1 MAISSLGIGSGLDLN
16 GILTSLMEVEQQP
29 LIALQKKEFSSQSRI
44 SSLGTL
50 RSALASLQSA
60 AATLAPDIG
69 KTAVEKYQT
78 LRATASDSSIATATV
93 STGAIAT
100 SYSLTNITLAKA
112 EQIRKSGSDLTIPAV
127 GSNGTLSIQIG
138 GPSADTV
145 DVSVTG
151 GSTLSDIATAI
162 NGAKAGVT
170 ASVINDGTTD
180 HLILTADA
188 TGAANTIKVTGSTGW
203 ESFDYSTGT
212 ANSWTLRQAATSA
225 SVDING
231 LTVTSDTNTIENSIS
246 GVSISLLKES
256 ASGTSLS
263 VSMDNST
270 NLTSAL
276 TTFVKAYN
284 ASAATIRE
292 LGAYNAETKV
302 AGALQGDSTWRSAQN
317 QVVNMLLTTAGGSSA
332 YQTLTDI
339 GVTIQTDGS
348 LKLDSAKLTKA
359 ISTDFDNVAGLVGK
373 IGKAFNDGINSIIG
387 ATGTLTSATENTN
400 RVIKDLQSRQDALEL
415 RLQQTQA
422 RYKKQ
427 FAALDTMLAGL
438 NSTSSW
444 LSQQLASLP
453 GAYSGSNK

>member
-16 GILTSLMEVEQQP
+16 SILSSLMEVEQQP
-29 LIALQKKEFSSQSRI
+29 LIALQKKELSYQSRI

-60 AATLAPDIG
+60 AATLAPDSG

-93 STGAIAT
+93 SSGAIAT

-112 EQIRKSGSDLTIPAV
+112 EQIRKSGSDLTIPAA
-127 GSNGTLSIQIG
+127 GSNGTLSIQVG
-138 GPSADTV
+138 GPTADTV

-151 GSTLSDIATAI
+151 GSALSDIATAI

-263 VSMDNST
+263 ISKDSTT

-284 ASAATIRE
+284 ASATTIRD

-302 AGALQGDSTWRSAQN
+302 AGALQGDSTWRSAQS
-317 QVVNMLLTTAGGSSA
+317 QVRNMLLTTAGGTSA
-332 YQTLTDI
+332 YQTLSDL
-339 GVTIQTDGS
+339 GVAIQADGS
-348 LKLDSAKLTKA
+348 LKLDTAKLNKA
-359 ISTDFDNVAGLVGK
+359 ISADFDNVAAFVGK
-373 IGKAFNDGINSIIG
+373 IGQTFNDGISGLIG
-387 ATGTLTSATENTN
+387 TTGTLTSATDNSN
-400 RVIKDLQSRQDALEL
+400 RVIKDLQSRQEALEL
-415 RLQQTQA
+415 RLTQTQA
-422 RYKKQ
+422 RYQKQ
-427 FAALDTMLAGL
+427 FAALDTLLSGL

-444 LSQQLASLP
+444 LTQQLASLP
-453 GAYSGSNK
+453 GAYSGSDN

>member
-60 AATLAPDIG
+60 AASLAPDIG

-93 STGAIAT
+93 SSGAIAT

-112 EQIRKSGSDLTIPAV
+112 EQIRVSGSALTIPAA
-127 GSNGTLSIQIG
+127 GSNGTLSIEG
-138 GPSADTV
+138 GGTDAI

-151 GSTLSDIATAI
+151 GSTLSEIATAI

-170 ASVINDGTTD
+170 AAVINDGTTD
-180 HLILTADA
+180 HLVLTANA
-188 TGAANTIKVTGSTGW
+188 TGAANTIKVTGSAGW
-203 ESFDYSTGT
+203 ESFDYSSGT
-212 ANSWTLRQAATSA
+212 TNNWTLRQAATSA

-270 NLTSAL
+270 NLSSAL
-276 TTFVKAYN
+276 TAFVKAYN

-317 QVVNMLLTTAGGSSA
+317 QVVNMLLTTTGGSSA

-359 ISTDFDNVAGLVGK
+359 ISADFDNVAGLVGK

-400 RVIKDLQSRQDALEL
+400 RVIKDLQSRQDALEV
-415 RLQQTQA
+415 RLTQTQA
-422 RYKKQ
+422 RYQKQ

-453 GAYSGSNK
+453 GAYSGNSK